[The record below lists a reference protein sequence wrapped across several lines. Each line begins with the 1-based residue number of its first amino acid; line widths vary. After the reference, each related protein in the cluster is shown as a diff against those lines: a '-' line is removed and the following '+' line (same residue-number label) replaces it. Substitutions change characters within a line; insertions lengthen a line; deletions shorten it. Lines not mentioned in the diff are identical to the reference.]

1 MKRYKMNIKVKEV
14 SRILKD
20 DDLITSEYLVYLLID
35 NKNIEC
41 HEAYGETEL
50 EEVLKTLF
58 NKFSLGTNNVSYER
72 IKEPIKDCPLII
84 VFYLDTDLM
93 KNSDI
98 ITPFVEAVNNLLDF
112 KKANAIALFVPTNGE
127 ERVECINPILVP
139 EVDMIKINDMI
150 YDIKKQF
157 SIGTEK

>member
-1 MKRYKMNIKVKEV
+1 MKTYKMDIKVKEI

-20 DDLITSEYLVYLLID
+20 DGLTTSEYLVYLLID

-41 HEAYGETEL
+41 HEVYGETEL
-50 EEVLKTLF
+50 DETLLTLF
-58 NKFSLGTNNVSYER
+58 NQFLLDTNNVTYER
-72 IKEPIKDCPLII
+72 IKEPIKDYPLII
-84 VFYLDTDLM
+84 VFYLDVDLM
-93 KNSDI
+93 KNSAI

-112 KKANAIALFVPTNGE
+112 KKANAIALFLPTNGE

-139 EVDMIKINDMI
+139 ELDMNKINNMI
-150 YDIKKQF
+150 DDIKKQF